1 MELHKFEGV
10 DIKYGNTFEKFQPKN
25 TQIRNFFLKFTKCH
39 FLHQSLELEKFEV
52 VDFKYENIFSLN
64 SRPKLP
70 IIGIFCR
77 KYNYFPCCMKL
88 PILKNSSVLIP
99 KMTMISPSSSLKISQ
114 YNISCEKSKFLSVYL
129 KLCVNLVFPNWIWL
143 IISKCCCYI
152 RVLCIS

>member
-1 MELHKFEGV
+1 MIILL
-10 DIKYGNTFEKFQPKN
+10 KN
-25 TQIRNFFLKFTKCH
+25 SNLKILKWGIFSSN

-77 KYNYFPCCMKL
+77 KYNYFSCCMKL
-88 PILKNSSVLIP
+88 PILKNSSVLIL
-99 KMTMISPSSSLKISQ
+99 KMTMISSSSSLEISQ
-114 YNISCEKSKFLSVYL
+114 YNISCEKSKFLSFYL